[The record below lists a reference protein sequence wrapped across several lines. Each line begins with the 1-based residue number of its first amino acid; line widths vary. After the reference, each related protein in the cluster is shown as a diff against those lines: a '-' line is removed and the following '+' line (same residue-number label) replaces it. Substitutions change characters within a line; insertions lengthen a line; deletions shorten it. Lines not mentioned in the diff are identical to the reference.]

1 MDHFAKPTD
10 ELALALEQGRLQRNF
25 QGYSTHADC
34 DLIGIGVSS
43 IGKVGVSYIQNQ
55 KDLPEYYAS
64 IDRGELPVMRGL
76 LLKQDDLLRRNLIQ
90 TLMCQFSLLF
100 APFEEQF
107 DIQFK
112 GYDAEAGINYVIYQ
126 TAEQT
131 VINFLKK
138 QFERKL
144 KLEKTLIPKENHK
157 AFEYNLKK
165 GELQLAEFMEEPV
178 IKWEDVVNKNF
189 KNIKRK
195 ILKKDDC
202 IYFTCLNFKN
212 AIKILKRDFGINY
225 R

>member
-1 MDHFAKPTD
+1 M
-10 ELALALEQGRLQRNF
+10 ALEQGRLQRNF

-107 DIQFK
+107 GIQFK
-112 GYDAEAGINYVIYQ
+112 AYFAQEWQELLQQQQQGLLEITKHGLNVTAKGRFLIRNIAMVFDQYLRQREAE
-126 TAEQT
+126 TAAVPRYSQT
-131 VINFLKK
+131 V
-138 QFERKL
+138 
-144 KLEKTLIPKENHK
+144 
-157 AFEYNLKK
+157 
-165 GELQLAEFMEEPV
+165 
-178 IKWEDVVNKNF
+178 
-189 KNIKRK
+189 
-195 ILKKDDC
+195 
-202 IYFTCLNFKN
+202 
-212 AIKILKRDFGINY
+212 
-225 R
+225 

>member
-1 MDHFAKPTD
+1 MKLQNEIQEKDNIQV
-10 ELALALEQGRLQRNF
+10 EQ
-25 QGYSTHADC
+25 
-34 DLIGIGVSS
+34 
-43 IGKVGVSYIQNQ
+43 
-55 KDLPEYYAS
+55 
-64 IDRGELPVMRGL
+64 
-76 LLKQDDLLRRNLIQ
+76 
-90 TLMCQFSLLF
+90 
-100 APFEEQF
+100 
-107 DIQFK
+107 
-112 GYDAEAGINYVIYQ
+112 
-126 TAEQT
+126 
-131 VINFLKK
+131 K

-178 IKWEDVVNKNF
+178 IKWEDAVNKNF